1 MYGRSERL
9 RQMTASVKGG
19 HFMRSLRFMRPRY
32 VRAWPLLLATA
43 AALSAVLLLAQYVA
57 PSAHASQGFYQQTNL
72 VSDLPGVAQVTDPN
86 LVNSWGIVHSS
97 TSPFWIADNGTGVST
112 LYTGAGTPVPLSA
125 IQNGEVELCTMPQ
138 ELTRLESVTWATP
151 GK

>member
-1 MYGRSERL
+1 
-9 RQMTASVKGG
+9 
-19 HFMRSLRFMRPRY
+19 MRSMQFMRPRY
-32 VRAWPLLLATA
+32 VRAWPLLLATVA
-43 AALSAVLLLAQYVA
+43 SLSAVLLLAQQVA

-112 LYTGAGTPVPLSA
+112 LYTGAGTPLSLVVK
-125 IQNGEVELCTMPQ
+125 IP
-138 ELTRLESVTWATP
+138 P
-151 GK
+151 P